1 MKAGVYRHKKPPERY
16 YLLVGLARSHE
27 TDEEVIVYV
36 PLFTKPEW
44 SGTARMAF
52 RTVEDFKET
61 FEWVGE
67 RLP

>member
-1 MKAGVYRHKKPPERY
+1 MQSGVYRHNNQY
-16 YLLVGLARSHE
+16 YLLIGLARNHD
-27 TDEEVIVYV
+27 TNEEVIVYV
-36 PLFTKPEW
+36 PLLTKSEW

-52 RTVEDFKET
+52 RTVEDFNQN

>member
-1 MKAGVYRHKKPPERY
+1 MQAGVYEHNGKH
-16 YLLVGLARSHE
+16 YLLIGLARSHD

-36 PLFTKPEW
+36 PLLTKPEW

-52 RTVEDFKET
+52 RTVEDFNKN
-61 FEWVGE
+61 FQWVGE